1 MDTRTRVISRLVVTV
16 AGAAIALGLLTPTSA
31 AYGQEA
37 YIELLRSDVRTQ
49 KVAIITEVMQFSD
62 EDAAIFWPVFREYD
76 VKLAALGDM
85 RLKMIKEYAAAYGS
99 ITDEQARG
107 LADQYFAWS
116 WKRTDLRKEY
126 YNKVQSELSSTVAAK
141 FIQLEHQIGLLIDLQ
156 VASELP
162 LIQ

>member
-1 MDTRTRVISRLVVTV
+1 M
-16 AGAAIALGLLTPTSA
+16 
-31 AYGQEA
+31 
-37 YIELLRSDVRTQ
+37 
-49 KVAIITEVMQFSD
+49 AIITEVMQFSD

-85 RLKMIKEYAAAYGS
+85 RVKMIKEYAAAYGS

-126 YNKVQSELSSTVAAK
+126 YNKVQSALSSTVAAK